1 MNKKFALENQI
12 EVLAGKPRSQLTK
25 EDIINLINERQIE
38 RLTFHYTAIDGKVKE
53 LRLPITSKE
62 QAEIILAEGERVDGS
77 SLFKN
82 VVDAGESDLYVI
94 PVYKTAF
101 INPFDDRSLDFICRF
116 VTGDGELA
124 PFAPDNLLHIT
135 HLALKE
141 ETGIDFYA
149 LGELE
154 FYLVGNTGE
163 NLYPLQNQK
172 GYHGSS
178 PHVKT
183 TDIVN
188 EMLRIMTNIT
198 SEIKYA
204 HNEVGLINRLE
215 CEHPLYKDKP
225 AEQVEIEFLPS
236 PVEDAADVVVLGK
249 WLCQSV
255 ANRHGLIATFY
266 PKIQLGAAGSGLH
279 FHTML
284 KKGGRNIMLGEDR
297 ELSEDALK
305 LIGGLCRYAPT
316 LSAFGNMTAAS
327 FLRLVPHQEA
337 PTKVCWGYS
346 NRSALVRV
354 PLGWRNL
361 DNLAMKVNPQ
371 QKLKSDVRD
380 SRQTVELRSPD
391 GSANTHLLLAGMTT
405 ALLWAYRHPEE
416 ALELAKKNFVA
427 GNIHDDSELEAGL
440 IDIATSC
447 VETAETLSENRNLYT
462 EEGYFPE
469 PLIDKVA
476 RMLNAQND
484 RGLNRSILE
493 LPPEE
498 GEKIAKDYIL
508 KGLENS

>member
-1 MNKKFALENQI
+1 MNKNFALENQI
-12 EVLAGKPRSQLTK
+12 EVLVGKPRSELTK
-25 EDIINLINERQIE
+25 EDLINLINENQIE

-77 SLFKN
+77 SLFKG
-82 VVDAGESDLYVI
+82 VVNAGESDLYVI

-101 INPFDDRSLDFICRF
+101 INPFDKTSLDFICRF

-135 HLALKE
+135 HRKLQE
-141 ETGIDFYA
+141 ETGIEFYS

-154 FYLVGNTGE
+154 FYLVGNNGE
-163 NLYPLQNQK
+163 NLYPLPNQK

-178 PHVKT
+178 PYVKT

-188 EMLRIMTNIT
+188 EMLRIMTTIT

-204 HNEVGLINRLE
+204 HNEVGLINSLD
-215 CEHPLYKDKP
+215 CDNPLYKNKL
-225 AEQVEIEFLPS
+225 AEQVEIEFLPA

-266 PKIQLGAAGSGLH
+266 PKIQVGDAGSGLH

-284 KKGGRNIMLGEDR
+284 KRNNKNIMLNADQ

-327 FLRLVPHQEA
+327 FLRLVPNQEA

-346 NRSALVRV
+346 NRSALIRV

-371 QKLKSDVRD
+371 QKLKTEIKD

-405 ALLWAYRHPEE
+405 ALLWAYRNPEE
-416 ALELAKKNFVA
+416 ALKLAEKNFVA
-427 GNIHDDSELEAGL
+427 GNIHNDAELEKEL

-447 VETAETLSENRNLYT
+447 VETAETLSENKELYIKH
-462 EEGYFPE
+462 GYFPE
-469 PLIDKVA
+469 ALIDEVIQ
-476 RMLNAQND
+476 MLTKQDD
-484 RGLNRSILE
+484 RGLNRRIIALSA
-493 LPPEE
+493 EE
-498 GEKIAKDYIL
+498 GKKLAKEYLL
-508 KGLENS
+508 KGLENF